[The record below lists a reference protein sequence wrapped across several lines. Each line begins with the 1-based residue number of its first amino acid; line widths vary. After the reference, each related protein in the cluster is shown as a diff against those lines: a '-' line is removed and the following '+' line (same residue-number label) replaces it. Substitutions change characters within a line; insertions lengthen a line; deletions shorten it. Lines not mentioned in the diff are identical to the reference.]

1 MFFVPRTDDDVAE
14 GRGIERLLVLE
25 FGRKVDAVVF
35 ADVADSFGWK
45 LMGVGANAEDF

>member
-1 MFFVPRTDDDVAE
+1 MTDELLVEFRTRE
-14 GRGIERLLVLE
+14 EFLVLE